1 MFDAPMHV
9 GNDLNDLE
17 VMKIVGF
24 PVALVDAHSK
34 IKKVAKLTTGSEGGE
49 GVVKELFDYLIIS

>member
-1 MFDAPMHV
+1 MYI

-24 PVALVDAHSK
+24 PVAPADAYLK
-34 IKKVAKLTTGSEGGE
+34 IKKIAKLVTEAKGGE
-49 GVVKELFDYLIIS
+49 GVVKELSDYLMGFLIKD